1 MAGEGDGDLC
11 RSHCVS
17 ILRTMVRKKHTD
29 ASVALSGDS
38 DAATEALFGK
48 ARRRV
53 LGLLFGNGPGEFY
66 LRQIAELTG
75 LAVGSVQREVAR
87 LVEAGLVERMARG
100 NQVWFRANERS
111 PIHADLV
118 GLMTRTV
125 GVVRLLRAMMAQL
138 AQLGTIHS
146 AFIYGSFAMGEQA
159 PGSDVDLMVIGDTT
173 LKELVPLL
181 RPVEQRI
188 GREINPTIYSLEEFR
203 KRTRSG
209 EHFLTQVIAKPR
221 IMLRGAEDDLSA
233 MVGKPLGG

>member
-1 MAGEGDGDLC
+1 
-11 RSHCVS
+11 
-17 ILRTMVRKKHTD
+17 MVRKKHTPD
-29 ASVALSGDS
+29 SVAQGADS
-38 DAATEALFGK
+38 DAAAEALFGK
-48 ARRRV
+48 ARREV

-66 LRQIAELTG
+66 LRQIAELTR
-75 LAVGSVQREVAR
+75 LAVGSVQRELAR
-87 LVEAGLVERMARG
+87 LVEVGLVERVPRG

-118 GLMTRTV
+118 GLMTKTV
-125 GVVRLLRAMMAQL
+125 GVIGLLRTTMSQL

-146 AFIYGSFAMGEQA
+146 AFIYGSFATGNQE

-188 GREINPTIYSLEEFR
+188 GREINPTIYSLEELR
-203 KRTRSG
+203 RRTKSG

-221 IMLRGAEDDLSA
+221 LLLHGADDDIAA